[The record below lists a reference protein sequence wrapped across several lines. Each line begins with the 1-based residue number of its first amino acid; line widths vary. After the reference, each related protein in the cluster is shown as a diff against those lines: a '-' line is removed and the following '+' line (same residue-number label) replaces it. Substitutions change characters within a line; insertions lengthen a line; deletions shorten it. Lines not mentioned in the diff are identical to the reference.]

1 MRLRVPLKKSVRS
14 WTTFGIRVE
23 PPTRTTSWTW
33 FFDIFESRRTFSTGS
48 ICFAEEKSKGG
59 EEWREPLSWLGA
71 LLLLAELTVPRKR
84 SMLSSSK
91 RARVIDEKKS
101 TPSKSESISIEV
113 WVDEERV
120 RFARSQAVRR
130 RRMARGLPVMSFLCC
145 ASGKRRGEGQGG

>member
-1 MRLRVPLKKSVRS
+1 M
-14 WTTFGIRVE
+14 
-23 PPTRTTSWTW
+23 
-33 FFDIFESRRTFSTGS
+33 
-48 ICFAEEKSKGG
+48 
-59 EEWREPLSWLGA
+59 EWSLSWLGA
-71 LLLLAELTVPRKR
+71 LLPLAELTVPRKR

-145 ASGKRRGEGQGG
+145 ASGREGEGQGG